1 MKSWYSLL
9 VSQSVLKLGRPR
21 RQLFHVAGI
30 GDVGLRFKTKT
41 ALTERGY
48 KRLSTGLSAIAFP
61 PEADPLMA
69 EIFYAFKELSQTN
82 TANILNPQ

>member
-21 RQLFHVAGI
+21 RQLFHVADI

-48 KRLSTGLSAIAFP
+48 KRLSAGLSAIAFP
-61 PEADPLMA
+61 PRRNPLMA
-69 EIFYAFKELSQTN
+69 EIFSPLKEL
-82 TANILNPQ
+82 A